1 MCLKA
6 EESYTMLNFIAEM
19 QEQLILFISGG
30 GSNARQIIHYFKE
43 NERVKVVGVLSSKPN
58 LQMENFCDEQ
68 KISYLHIPG
77 NNFESY
83 LQFCSELSASWIIL
97 AGFLKKIPSTLLSAF
112 PDRIINIHPALL
124 PNYGGAGMYGQYV
137 HQAVCAAEETFSG
150 ITIHLVNEEFDKG
163 KLLFQ
168 HAIALKAKSTALEIE
183 QKVRTLELLHYAK
196 DLDTFIRSTT
206 R

>member
-1 MCLKA
+1 MRLKA
-6 EESYTMLNFIAEM
+6 EESYTMLNFMAEM

-58 LQMENFCDEQ
+58 LHMETFCEEH
-68 KISYLHIPG
+68 KISFRHIPG
-77 NNFESY
+77 NDFTHY
-83 LQFCSELSASWIIL
+83 LLFCSEIQASWIIL
-97 AGFLKKIPSTLLSAF
+97 AGFLKKIPTELLRAF
-112 PDRIINIHPALL
+112 PDKIINIHPSLL

-137 HQAVCAAEETFSG
+137 HQAVCAAHELFSG

-168 HAIALKAKSTALEIE
+168 HGVALNHPTTPIEIE
-183 QKVRTLELLHYAK
+183 QKVRSLEMEHYAK
-196 DLDTFIRSTT
+196 DLETFIVSAVQ
-206 R
+206 

>member
-1 MCLKA
+1 LCLKA

-30 GSNARQIIHYFKE
+30 GSNARKIIHYFKE

-168 HAIALKAKSTALEIE
+168 HAIALKANSTALEIE
-183 QKVRTLELLHYAK
+183 QQVRTLELLHYAK

>member
-1 MCLKA
+1 
-6 EESYTMLNFIAEM
+6 MLNFIAEM

-43 NERVKVVGVLSSKPN
+43 NEHVKVVGVLSSKPN
-58 LQMENFCDEQ
+58 LQMETFCNEQ
-68 KISYLHIPG
+68 KISYRHISG
-77 NNFESY
+77 NNFEGY
-83 LQFCSELSASWIIL
+83 LQFCSEHRASWIIL
-97 AGFLKKIPSTLLSAF
+97 AGFLKKIPSALLSTF

-168 HAIALKAKSTALEIE
+168 HAIALKANSTAVEIE
-183 QKVRTLELLHYAK
+183 QQVRTLELLHYAK